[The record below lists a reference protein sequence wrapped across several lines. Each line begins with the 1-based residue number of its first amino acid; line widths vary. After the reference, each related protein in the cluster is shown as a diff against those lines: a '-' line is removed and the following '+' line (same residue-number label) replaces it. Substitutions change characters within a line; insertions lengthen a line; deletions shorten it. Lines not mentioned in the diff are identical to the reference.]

1 MNRFVFLDI
10 DGPVIPEGCYYINR
24 NASFDRTFSNVCIGF
39 VKKLL
44 ELADAKLVTN
54 SMHNFHSRRD
64 DEFKSL
70 GDLREDLIA
79 AGIPETSF
87 HDVWRTQFGHNTFN
101 THSWRTDQPHPRLRA
116 INQWLDQFGG
126 ENPEWVG
133 FDDEDYRS
141 PNLLLVDFNN
151 GITHAQFA
159 EACDRF
165 NVKKPLILA

>member
-1 MNRFVFLDI
+1 MNKYIFLDI

-44 ELADAKLVTN
+44 ELSDAKLVTN
-54 SMHNFHSRRD
+54 SMHNYHTRAGTHLGNLRD
-64 DEFKSL
+64 DL
-70 GDLREDLIA
+70 VT
-79 AGIPETSF
+79 AGIPQEAF
-87 HDVWRTQFGHNTFN
+87 HDVWRTQFGHPTFS
-101 THSWRTDQPHPRLRA
+101 THNWRTDEVHPRLRA
-116 INQWLDQFGG
+116 INKWLDQWGG
-126 ENPEWVG
+126 ENPQWLG

-141 PNLLLVDFNN
+141 PNQLLVNFND

-165 NVKKPLILA
+165 GVKKPLILA